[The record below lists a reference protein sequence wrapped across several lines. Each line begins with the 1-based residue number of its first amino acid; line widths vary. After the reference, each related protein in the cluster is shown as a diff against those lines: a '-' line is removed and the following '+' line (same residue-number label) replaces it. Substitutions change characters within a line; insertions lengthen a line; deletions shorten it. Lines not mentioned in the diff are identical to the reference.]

1 MFIVFSIDS
10 QTPVPFFQQVGT
22 CTFQFLPYLQSAE
35 IEKPQTHFQPPPNN
49 SSSNFV
55 PLLREK
61 HNAKSDFKLM
71 GCDALPNC
79 FILEDYSR
87 QIGIDLV
94 NQELHGYLNPYT
106 YEINRILFFL
116 QRGSVDR
123 RLLPPLRRSK
133 TRSTRASRRVQRRVL
148 QDYRQRVRA
157 LRADRLASRRALL
170 RVFASRALLSL
181 LSRIYLRHFGTPRGE
196 MRGRS
201 RQERAI
207 S

>member
-1 MFIVFSIDS
+1 M
-10 QTPVPFFQQVGT
+10 GT
-22 CTFQFLPYLQSAE
+22 CTFQFLPFLQSAE

-106 YEINRILFFL
+106 YEINRFL
-116 QRGSVDR
+116 SLSARLSDR
-123 RLLPPLRRSK
+123 RLLPRLRRPK
-133 TRSTRASRRVQRRVL
+133 TRSHRAPRRVQRRVL
-148 QDYRQRVRA
+148 PDYRQRVRA
-157 LRADRLASRRALL
+157 RRADRLAARRVLL
-170 RVFASRALLSL
+170 RVFASRTLLSL
-181 LSRIYLRHFGTPRGE
+181 LPRIYLRHFGTPRAD

-201 RQERAI
+201 RRGRAT